1 MGSPPREEPSAL
13 TDRDVASRRAAEF
26 LQLIRRTERGRL
38 KVYLG
43 YGPGVGKTYR
53 MLQEAR
59 ALAERGV
66 DLVVGYVEPH
76 GRPETQALLEGLEEV
91 PPRVVEYL
99 GLNLKE
105 MDVVAV
111 RRRKPQVAVVDELA
125 HTNAPGSRNRKRY
138 EDVQELLDTGIHV
151 LSTLNVQHLESLYDI
166 VERQTGVKVKER
178 IPDRV
183 LEEADQVVNVDLPTE
198 ELQERLKEGK
208 VYPQERVPAALA
220 NFFRAGNLQNLRNLT
235 LREVAS
241 HIEERSRVEPGA
253 EIVSVP
259 DQVLVCLSSLG
270 PDNEGLLRYASR
282 LAGRLNRTWYA
293 LYVQTPAES
302 EERVDAL
309 TQRRISDAL
318 ALANRLGGTVFTF
331 HGEDVVATIA
341 QFGREYGVGHIVVGR
356 SDPVPWW
363 KRLLG
368 QRTLSD
374 RLIEATAGR
383 TVVVVDP
390 RSAEAPAPADEA
402 VEARPPAEP
411 RAGTETGAEVETE
424 AAPPTSTALL
434 EALTPSRVVI
444 WDEPVDRDRIV
455 SALLERIVRDRPE
468 IDYRDALEKLRER
481 EAQGT
486 TWLADGIALPHARIE
501 GLDAPELALGLP
513 REGVRDGAAGSPTQ
527 VVWLLLLPVTPTP
540 GLMPTAVLSRFFQDA
555 NARRALARARQ
566 PEQAVRIARQ
576 WERRHRRPP
585 GSAP

>member
-1 MGSPPREEPSAL
+1 
-13 TDRDVASRRAAEF
+13 
-26 LQLIRRTERGRL
+26 
-38 KVYLG
+38 
-43 YGPGVGKTYR
+43 

-66 DLVVGYVEPH
+66 DIVVGYVEPH
-76 GRPETQALLEGLEEV
+76 GRPDTQALLEDLEVV
-91 PPRVVEYL
+91 PPRIMEYRGMNL
-99 GLNLKE
+99 GE

-111 RRRKPQVAVVDELA
+111 LRRKPQVVVVDELA

-138 EDVQELLDTGIHV
+138 EDVQELLDAGIHV

-198 ELQERLKEGK
+198 ELQERLREGK
-208 VYPQERVPAALA
+208 VYPQERVGAALA
-220 NFFRAGNLQNLRNLT
+220 NFFRTSNLQHLRNLT

-241 HIEERSRVEPGA
+241 HIEERSRVESGG
-253 EIVSVP
+253 ETVSVP

-309 TQRRISDAL
+309 IQRRIADAL

-331 HGEDVVATIA
+331 QGEDIVATIA
-341 QFGREYGVGHIVVGR
+341 QFAREYGVGHIVVGR
-356 SDPVPWW
+356 STPLPWW
-363 KRLLG
+363 GRLLG
-368 QRTLSD
+368 RRPLSD
-374 RLIEATAGR
+374 RLIEKTAGR

-390 RSAEAPAPADEA
+390 RAPEAPSPVEA
-402 VEARPPAEP
+402 VEAAPARLE
-411 RAGTETGAEVETE
+411 AETGPTGPGEPEGL
-424 AAPPTSTALL
+424 PPTPSALL
-434 EALTPSRVVI
+434 ETLTPERVVI
-444 WDEPVDRDRIV
+444 WDEPVERERIV
-455 SALLERIVRDRPE
+455 TALLQRIVRDRPQ
-468 IDYRDALEKLRER
+468 IDYRDTLEKLRER
-481 EAQGT
+481 EAIGT
-486 TWLADGIALPHARIE
+486 TWLAEGIALPHARIA
-501 GLDAPELALGLP
+501 GLEAPELALGLP
-513 REGVRDGAAGSPTQ
+513 REGVRDGPAGSPTQ
-527 VVWLLLLPVTPTP
+527 VVWLLLMPVTPTP
-540 GLMPTAVLSRFFQDA
+540 GLMPTAILSRFFQDA

>member
-1 MGSPPREEPSAL
+1 
-13 TDRDVASRRAAEF
+13 
-26 LQLIRRTERGRL
+26 
-38 KVYLG
+38 
-43 YGPGVGKTYR
+43 

-59 ALAERGV
+59 ALADRGV

-76 GRPETQALLEGLEEV
+76 GRLETQALLEGLEEV
-91 PPRVVEYL
+91 PPRVMEYG
-99 GLNLKE
+99 GLDLRE

-111 RRRKPQVAVVDELA
+111 LRRKPQVAVVDELA
-125 HTNAPGSRNRKRY
+125 HTNAPESRNRKRY
-138 EDVQELLDTGIHV
+138 EDVQELLDAGIHV

-183 LEEADQVVNVDLPTE
+183 LEEADQVVNIDLPTE
-198 ELQERLKEGK
+198 ELQERLREGK
-208 VYPQERVPAALA
+208 VYPQERVGAALA
-220 NFFRAGNLQNLRNLT
+220 NFFRTSNLQHLRNLT

-241 HIEERSRVEPGA
+241 HIEERSRIEPGG
-253 EIVSVP
+253 ETVSVP

-293 LYVQTPAES
+293 LYVQTPSES

-309 TQRRISDAL
+309 TQRRIADAL

-331 HGEDVVATIA
+331 QGEDVAATIA
-341 QFGREYGVGHIVVGR
+341 QFAREYGVGHIVVGR
-356 SDPVPWW
+356 STPLPWW
-363 KRLLG
+363 SRMLG
-368 QRTLSD
+368 RRPLSD
-374 RLIEATAGR
+374 RLIEQTAGR

-390 RSAEAPAPADEA
+390 RAPEAPGAVETGGGAEAPHGPPEATEPAS
-402 VEARPPAEP
+402 P
-411 RAGTETGAEVETE
+411 
-424 AAPPTSTALL
+424 PPTTSALL
-434 EALTPSRVVI
+434 EGLTPERVVI
-444 WDEPVDRDRIV
+444 WDEPVERERIV
-455 SALLERIVRDRPE
+455 IALLQRIVRDRPE
-468 IDYRDALEKLRER
+468 IDYKDTLEKLRER
-481 EAQGT
+481 EAIGT
-486 TWLADGIALPHARIE
+486 TWLAEGIALPHARIA
-501 GLDAPELALGLP
+501 GLAAPELALGLP
-513 REGVRDGAAGSPTQ
+513 REGVRDGPAGSPTQ

>member
-1 MGSPPREEPSAL
+1 VI
-13 TDRDVASRRAAEF
+13 DRGVASRRADEF

-59 ALAERGV
+59 ELVERGV

-76 GRPETQALLEGLEEV
+76 GRAETEALLEGLEVV
-91 PPRVVEYL
+91 PPRVMEYR
-99 GLNLKE
+99 GLDLKE
-105 MDVVAV
+105 MDVIAV

-138 EDVQELLDTGIHV
+138 EDVQELLDAGIHV

-166 VERQTGVKVKER
+166 VERQTGVRVKER

-208 VYPQERVPAALA
+208 VYPQERVSAALA
-220 NFFRAGNLQNLRNLT
+220 NFFRASNLQSLRNLT

-241 HIEERSRVEPGA
+241 HIEERSRVDPGV
-253 EIVSVP
+253 ETVSVP

-302 EERVDAL
+302 QERVDPL

-331 HGEDVVATIA
+331 QGEDVVATIG
-341 QFGREYGVGHIVVGR
+341 QFAREYGVGHIVVGR
-356 SDPVPWW
+356 SARLPVW

-368 QRTLSD
+368 QRPLSD

-390 RSAEAPAPADEA
+390 RPVEAPGAGEKVAEAPA
-402 VEARPPAEP
+402 RAEP
-411 RAGTETGAEVETE
+411 EV
-424 AAPPTSTALL
+424 ALPTSTGLL
-434 EALTPSRVVI
+434 ETLTPQRVVI
-444 WDEPVDRDRIV
+444 WDAPVDRDRIV
-455 SALLERIVRDRPE
+455 TTLLERIVRDRPG
-468 IDYRDALEKLRER
+468 IDYRNALEKLRER

-486 TWLADGIALPHARIE
+486 TWLAEGIALPHARIK

-513 REGVRDGAAGSPTQ
+513 REGVRDGPQGSPTQ
-527 VVWLLLLPVTPTP
+527 VVWLLLMPLAPTP
-540 GLMPTAVLSRFFQDA
+540 GLMPTAILSRFFQDA

-576 WERRHRRPP
+576 WERRHRSLRSQP
-585 GSAP
+585 

>member
-402 VEARPPAEP
+402 VARPPAEP

-434 EALTPSRVVI
+434 ETLTPSRVVI

-513 REGVRDGAAGSPTQ
+513 HEGVRDGPKGTPTQ
-527 VVWLLLLPVTPTP
+527 VVWLLLMPLAPTP

-566 PEQAVRIARQ
+566 PDQAIRIARQ
-576 WERRHRRPP
+576 WERRHRRSPRP
-585 GSAP
+585 QP